1 MLSQQTKYALRA
13 LMYLRQQPLDRFVKV
28 EQIAQDADLPAA
40 YLSKILKQLA
50 DSELLLTRRGTN
62 GGVQFDRGKSGVT
75 FHAICEAVDDP
86 IVREECVLFKKAC
99 NKNNPC
105 PFHKTWSKSKEQLLV
120 FLKATSFETI

>member
-13 LMYLRQQPLDRFVKV
+13 LIYLKNQPAEQFVKV

-40 YLSKILKQLA
+40 YLSKILKQLTNGK
-50 DSELLLTRRGTN
+50 LLLSRRGTN
-62 GGVQFDRGKSGVT
+62 GGVQFDRRNRQVT

-99 NKNNPC
+99 NKNMPC
-105 PFHKTWSKSKEQLLV
+105 PFHKTWSKSKEQLLA
-120 FLKATSFETI
+120 FLKATSIEKM